1 MAVDNTSGSEQEEAA
16 SDDEPRDERD
26 ELRKNE
32 ALEILNNPRRRYVL
46 SLLDTAPDGLTI
58 GELANQVAAWEQDT
72 SVAELTS
79 QQRKRVHVS
88 LYQTHVV
95 KMSDL
100 GVVEFD
106 RDSGLV
112 TLTQKAEQIRQFLP
126 AEDRQRSWQLY
137 YGLFAAMGL
146 VVYLLKL
153 GGVLEVLSW
162 PAVAL
167 IVYGGFLLITAGYYY
182 DSRTSSRK
190 FGDLIEEP

>member
-1 MAVDNTSGSEQEEAA
+1 MAVDDTSESEQEDLTN
-16 SDDEPRDERD
+16 SDEPRDGRD
-26 ELRKNE
+26 ELTKNE

-46 SLLDTAPDGLTI
+46 SLLDATPDGLTI

-100 GVVEFD
+100 GVVQFD

-112 TLTQKAEQIRQFLP
+112 TLTPKAEQIRQFLP
-126 AEDRQRSWQLY
+126 AEEGTRPWQLY
-137 YGLFAAMGL
+137 YGLFAGVGL
-146 VVYLLKL
+146 LVYLLKL
-153 GGVLEVLSW
+153 GGVLDVLPW
-162 PAVAL
+162 AAVAL
-167 IVYGGFLLITAGYYY
+167 LVYGGFLLITVGHYY
-182 DSRTSSRK
+182 DSRTSSRE